1 MRKIIALMILLL
13 VVIMGCSKGTPETK
27 IVKNTTTSQQA
38 QETNNTLD
46 ISKDLS
52 EAEESKDLEL
62 AELENLDLE
71 IDEKVFE

>member
-13 VVIMGCSKGTPETK
+13 VVIVGCTKGTPETK
-27 IVKNTTTSQQA
+27 LIEDTTTSTQVK
-38 QETNNTLD
+38 ETNNTLD

-62 AELENLDLE
+62 DELENLDLE
-71 IDEKVFE
+71 IDENVFE